1 MLCWVSQW
9 VICKCYIYITLYSIF
24 VSVILRNQLQIEFP
38 NIHSGWCS
46 KRNIDLLQRLFQHI
60 RLLRS
65 YTTTTLYQ
73 HPLDSQLM
81 LLFLHHKGYNQQ
93 SIVWLPCITGHL
105 VPMTCKER
113 LCVIPL
119 IYYLKININLSILKV
134 IELTSNSIS
143 VPKEGCL

>member
-1 MLCWVSQW
+1 MVQYYLHVMNENRDSYQNYVQVHAPRSRKNIKELNLHRNVLCWVSQW

-38 NIHSGWCS
+38 NIHSGWCW

-81 LLFLHHKGYNQQ
+81 LLFLHHKGYYQQ
-93 SIVWLPCITGHL
+93 SIV
-105 VPMTCKER
+105 
-113 LCVIPL
+113 
-119 IYYLKININLSILKV
+119 
-134 IELTSNSIS
+134 
-143 VPKEGCL
+143 